1 MSELL
6 QIQGMSDVIFG
17 VKDLITIG
25 GGVIATVT
33 AYLTLKFEFK
43 AHKEAYEK
51 EIVLLREELLNARNG
66 RRAIEKKSAMDLK
79 EKDDLIQRRIDKTQ
93 DKLEKEIEKNTQE
106 FNKINE
112 TISGVKQDTS
122 EIKGMIQMLINS
134 SKQ

>member
-1 MSELL
+1 MNELL
-6 QIQGMSDVIFG
+6 QIKGMTDVVFG

-25 GGVIATVT
+25 GSVIATVT

-43 AHKEAYEK
+43 AHKDAYEK
-51 EIVLLREELLNARNG
+51 EANLLKEELLNAKNG
-66 RRAIEKKSAMDLK
+66 RRAIEKKAAMDLK
-79 EKDDLIQRRIDKTQ
+79 EKDELIQKRIDKTQ
-93 DKLEKEIEKNTQE
+93 EKLDKEIEKNTQE

-134 SKQ
+134 SKK